1 MILYIIGFVVFWTI
15 FYIFEGK
22 RDGYHSLELNQST
35 GWKDVNKKREY
46 NKCWHNDAA
55 IYLAL
60 THLAISFLYSFV
72 IGEGILFGIALTLI
86 SVSLRILLHDG
97 MINITRGL
105 DWNYYSTCDYK
116 GDWWD
121 CFLIKMR
128 DKGIPQWVIRGFF
141 VIVSILFLFL
151 IQRVYK

>member
-1 MILYIIGFVVFWTI
+1 MILNIVLFIVFWII

-22 RDGYHSLELNQST
+22 RDGHHSLELNQSS

-60 THLAISFLYSFV
+60 THLAISFLFAFV
-72 IGEGILFGIALTLI
+72 IGQGILFGVGLTLI
-86 SVSLRILLHDG
+86 SVSLRVLLHDG
-97 MINITRGL
+97 MINITRGIS
-105 DWNYYSTCDYK
+105 WNYYSTCDYK

-121 CFLIKMR
+121 CFLITMR
-128 DKGIPQWVIRGFF
+128 DKGIPQWIIRG
-141 VIVSILFLFL
+141 LFL
-151 IQRVYK
+151 IISIAFTIFIP

>member
-1 MILYIIGFVVFWTI
+1 MVLYLISFVIFWII

-22 RDGYHSLELNQST
+22 RDGHHSLELNQSI

-60 THLAISFLYSFV
+60 THLTISFLFAFV
-72 IGEGILFGIALTLI
+72 IGEDILFGIGLTLI
-86 SVSLRILLHDG
+86 SVSLRVLLHDG

-128 DKGIPQWVIRGFF
+128 DKGIPQWVIRGLFL
-141 VIVSILFLFL
+141 VLSILFIIF
-151 IQRVYK
+151 I

>member
-1 MILYIIGFVVFWTI
+1 MLLYILGFVVFWI
-15 FYIFEGK
+15 VFYIFEGK
-22 RDGYHSLELNQST
+22 RDGHHSLELNQST

-60 THLAISFLYSFV
+60 THISIS
-72 IGEGILFGIALTLI
+72 ILFALVISQTIWIGLALTAI
-86 SVSLRILLHDG
+86 SVSIRILLHDG
-97 MINITRGL
+97 MINITRGIG
-105 DWNYYSTCDYK
+105 WNYYSTCDYK

-128 DKGIPQWVIRGFF
+128 DKGINQYVIR
-141 VIVSILFLFL
+141 ISFL
-151 IQRVYK
+151 ILSIALLIILL